1 LANPDVDVAWLDE
14 AAVKEAEAGKDAADE
29 MLRREVVDRYD
40 EDLPERTETILDQ
53 RRWATG

>member
-1 LANPDVDVAWLDE
+1 
-14 AAVKEAEAGKDAADE
+14 

-40 EDLPERTETILDQ
+40 EDLPERTEAILDQ